1 MSAPRTLRAGD
12 GGAARPALRCS
23 GIARRFPANGGT
35 SADGNGDRQV
45 LAGVDFEVESGGILA
60 VLGPSGGGKTTL
72 LRIVAGLETPDAGRV
87 EVLGRPVT
95 APGVFVPPESRRVGL
110 VFQDYALFP
119 HLTAREN
126 AGFGAPGPEGSA
138 RADEA
143 LSLLGLSEV
152 AEHRPD
158 ELSGG
163 EQQRVALARALAP
176 EPAVL
181 LLDEPFS
188 NLDAAFRAGVRDEVA
203 GLLRR
208 VGATSVLVT
217 HDREEAFALADR
229 VALLL
234 GGVIR
239 RVGAP
244 PELVGNPGSREAA
257 RFLGE
262 TNLLP
267 AESDGRTAVCE
278 IGRVEV
284 APPSAGEPA
293 STGPVEVMLPL
304 DGLLLEPFAV
314 EDSPSAAAD
323 GNGGAAAQLT
333 RATFHGAYRLLEAR
347 LPSGAALRARC
358 PARDH
363 RQGLLRPGER
373 VRIRP
378 AGPVPAFPLPAD
390 SS

>member
-1 MSAPRTLRAGD
+1 MTAG
-12 GGAARPALRCS
+12 PALRCS
-23 GIARRFPANGGT
+23 GIERRFPAGVLANT
-35 SADGNGDRQV
+35 SASGNGNGDRQV
-45 LAGVDFEVESGGILA
+45 LAGVDLEVESGGILA

-126 AGFGAPGPEGSA
+126 AGFGVPGPEGGA

-152 AEHRPD
+152 AEQRPD

-208 VGATSVLVT
+208 IGATAVLVT

-239 RVGAP
+239 RVGTP
-244 PELVGNPGSREAA
+244 QELAANPGSCDAA

-267 AESDGRTAVCE
+267 AESDGRSAVCE

-284 APPSAGEPA
+284 APPPVGEPPLA
-293 STGPVEVMLPL
+293 GPVEVLLPL

-314 EDSPSAAAD
+314 EDSPSGSPEA
-323 GNGGAAAQLT
+323 NGGAPAELT

-358 PARDH
+358 PVRDH
-363 RQGLLRPGER
+363 RQGLLRPGRR
-373 VRIRP
+373 VRVRP
-378 AGPVPAFPLPAD
+378 AGPVPAFPLAAA